1 MQLHSCIRYQVL
13 HITWTVIF
21 NIIMITTLAIFLS
34 YVKTQAQ
41 DALNFQPMVPAQIA
55 KPSTT
60 ADGGLQIGNAI
71 PDELW
76 DMPLQVVNHPQG
88 KETITLA
95 EYKDKLIIL
104 DFWGTACGTCITSLY
119 KLDTLQSQLADDL
132 AVIPVAV
139 ERADPVKKA
148 VEHYGWDLPSV
159 VSGGKLKEY
168 FPHRMIP
175 QYVWIKDNQVRGITR
190 HADATIDNIME
201 VMKDENFTMQTKK
214 DIMDYSNHV
223 NLSIYADRT
232 AAPIFLSSV
241 ATGRIPGV
249 PSSVSIGE
257 NGHSALINYTNVSII
272 HMYVH
277 TLGTRNNRVIFQSSD
292 TTRFRQITNTD
303 KSSLY
308 GYQLSM
314 PRETPPDI
322 LNKRIINDLN
332 TAFQLHADSQIVE
345 TDCHVIVDSDAPVKQ
360 GAALSQL
367 DNDSVQI
374 HEYRIGDFISLLNFS
389 VVWTPDQPIYIDECT
404 LEGKIKT
411 PHYRDLQR
419 DPERLKAVLSHYGLT
434 VRKEKR
440 PILMYVLTDVSQE
453 NAR

>member
-148 VEHYGWDLPSV
+148 VEHHGWNLPSV
-159 VSGGKLKEY
+159 FAPRQFNGITYQVITNPNLAISTLVTVRPQQFHHQHYTPVSTNTKLK
-168 FPHRMIP
+168 
-175 QYVWIKDNQVRGITR
+175 
-190 HADATIDNIME
+190 A
-201 VMKDENFTMQTKK
+201 
-214 DIMDYSNHV
+214 
-223 NLSIYADRT
+223 LYA
-232 AAPIFLSSV
+232 PLF
-241 ATGRIPGV
+241 
-249 PSSVSIGE
+249 
-257 NGHSALINYTNVSII
+257 
-272 HMYVH
+272 
-277 TLGTRNNRVIFQSSD
+277 
-292 TTRFRQITNTD
+292 
-303 KSSLY
+303 
-308 GYQLSM
+308 
-314 PRETPPDI
+314 
-322 LNKRIINDLN
+322 
-332 TAFQLHADSQIVE
+332 
-345 TDCHVIVDSDAPVKQ
+345 
-360 GAALSQL
+360 
-367 DNDSVQI
+367 
-374 HEYRIGDFISLLNFS
+374 
-389 VVWTPDQPIYIDECT
+389 
-404 LEGKIKT
+404 
-411 PHYRDLQR
+411 
-419 DPERLKAVLSHYGLT
+419 
-434 VRKEKR
+434 
-440 PILMYVLTDVSQE
+440 
-453 NAR
+453 NA